1 MSNAFVDEMLALRRK
16 WKLECTSSPVKL
28 NNEVNRHVE
37 ESARVANQTLHLN
50 KDSIQACR
58 LF

>member
-1 MSNAFVDEMLALRRK
+1 MLALRGK

-50 KDSIQACR
+50 KDRIQACR